1 MQTSQVLLTM
11 KGKTMSINAG
21 VWIDH
26 HKAVV
31 VLITNNGEVTK
42 LFESNTDKAFA
53 SAGGPG
59 TKHPDRPKGFA
70 DEDTQEHKFM
80 TQLNTYYDEVLTC
93 LRDADSVLLLG
104 PGEAKGEFQKRLESK
119 KFPAHVVERETAD
132 KMTDH
137 QIAASVRQHF
147 AK

>member
-1 MQTSQVLLTM
+1 M
-11 KGKTMSINAG
+11 KGKAMSIKAG

-31 VLITNNGEVTK
+31 VLMKDGGEETK
-42 LFESNTDKAFA
+42 LIESNTDKAFA
-53 SAGGPG
+53 SAGDSDS
-59 TKHPDRPKGFA
+59 KQPDRTKGFA
-70 DEDTQEHKFM
+70 HEKTQEHKFM

-119 KFPAHVVERETAD
+119 KFPAHIVELETAD
-132 KMTDH
+132 KLTDH
-137 QIAASVRQHF
+137 QIAANVREHF
-147 AK
+147 ALAPVREHV

>member
-1 MQTSQVLLTM
+1 MSM
-11 KGKTMSINAG
+11 KAG

-31 VLITNNGEVTK
+31 VLMKDGGEDIK
-42 LFESNTDKAFA
+42 QIESNTDKT

-59 TKHPDRPKGFA
+59 SNQQNRTRGSAHEK
-70 DEDTQEHKFM
+70 TQEHKFM
-80 TQLNTYYDEVLTC
+80 NQLNTYYDEVLTC
-93 LRDADSVLLLG
+93 LHDADSVLILG

-119 KFPAHVVERETAD
+119 KFPAHVVELETAD
-132 KMTDH
+132 KLTDH

-147 AK
+147 ALVPG